1 MKKYFNE
8 LNTVFTIQLATI
20 IFVIFDILPRE
31 TLLFS
36 GGLLALFALRGS
48 IEESVFMIA
57 RCIPLF
63 TALPLTSGFDSFNV
77 WRVIVLII
85 FIKWIWQYNVLAKTL
100 NVLSDIFEKA
110 KSNFRA
116 AVAFA
121 YKNWRVE
128 FLCAVLLLVSVLS
141 LAKAD
146 DVLIGVKRIIYFIN
160 LGALFFIARSAANK
174 NNINKI
180 AFNALLSGALIVFIG
195 FVQLAS
201 AYYMSVDNFSDF
213 WALKVE
219 KTLYGTAWA
228 NIAIA
233 ANTWFA
239 YYNGTIHLRMFSSFP
254 DTHSFPIYLLMVIGF
269 AVILFFSSKE
279 KIKKAAIFAL
289 MAFAMASLIL
299 TGTRGIWAS
308 ALFPALLLGHLFFKK
323 EISRRAAVSAGLPL
337 ILFLVFLP
345 LSSLVFNSAQFAMTG
360 GSAGD
365 KVFSERIKSIIDTN
379 EVSNSGRIYIWKETL
394 ASIARNPI
402 LGVGIGNFPTILKQN
417 PTAIKAG
424 ASAHNLYLNFFA
436 ELGIFGFAA
445 AILIIYEILKKSRQ
459 LFKNSEF
466 AVWFFGLNALL
477 YLIWILWYNMTDVAI
492 FDERAFLLLMI
503 FVGTIFALERSDI
516 HRGSTFAPDGNPRQG
531 DEASDAEHRPL
542 TTA

>member
-1 MKKYFNE
+1 MKKYLTE
-8 LNTVFTIQLATI
+8 LNIVFAVQLAAI

-36 GGLLALFALRGS
+36 GGLLALFALRSS
-48 IEESVFMIA
+48 IEKSVFMIA

-77 WRVIVLII
+77 WRVIVMII
-85 FIKWIWQYNVLAKTL
+85 FVKWFWQYDVLAKTL
-100 NVLSDIFEKA
+100 NAFSDILKEA
-110 KSNFRA
+110 KRDICA
-116 AVAFA
+116 AVVFT

-146 DVLIGVKRIIYFIN
+146 DVFIGIKRIIYFIN
-160 LGALFFIARSAANK
+160 LGALFFIARSVANK

-180 AFNALLSGALIVFIG
+180 AFNVLLSGALIVFIG

-201 AYYMSVDNFSDF
+201 AYYINIDNFSNF

-254 DTHSFPIYLLMVIGF
+254 DTHSFPIYLLMIIGF
-269 AVILFFSSKE
+269 ATFIFFTNKE
-279 KIKKAAIFAL
+279 KRKRMAIFAL
-289 MAFAMASLIL
+289 MAFAVMALIL

-308 ALFPALLLGHLFFKK
+308 ALFPALFLGYLFFKK
-323 EISRRAAVSAGLPL
+323 EISRRAAVSARFPL
-337 ILFLVFLP
+337 ILFLGFFP
-345 LSSLVFNSAQFAMTG
+345 LSSLILNSAQFAMTG
-360 GSAGD
+360 GSAGN
-365 KVFSERIKSIIDTN
+365 KVFSERIRSIIDTN
-379 EVSNSGRIYIWKETL
+379 EVSNSGRIYIWKETI
-394 ASIARNPI
+394 SSMEKNPI

-445 AILIIYEILKKSRQ
+445 TMLIIYEILKKSRQ
-459 LFKNSEF
+459 LFKNGEF

-503 FVGTIFALERSDI
+503 FVGTIFALNDKP
-516 HRGSTFAPDGNPRQG
+516 STRI
-531 DEASDAEHRPL
+531 S
-542 TTA
+542 

>member
-1 MKKYFNE
+1 MKKYFTE
-8 LNTVFTIQLATI
+8 LNIAFAAQLAVI
-20 IFVIFDILPRE
+20 LFVIFDILPRE
-31 TLLFS
+31 TLLLS
-36 GGLLALFALRGS
+36 GGLLVIFALKNS
-48 IEESVFMIA
+48 IEESVFLIA

-63 TALPLTSGFDSFNV
+63 TALPFTSNFDSFNV
-77 WRVIVLII
+77 WRFIVLII
-85 FIKWIWQYNVLAKTL
+85 FIKWVWQYDVLAKTL
-100 NVLSDIFEKA
+100 NALSDILKEVK
-110 KSNFRA
+110 KNIRA
-116 AVAFA
+116 AIVFA
-121 YKNWRVE
+121 YKNWRIE

-146 DVLIGVKRIIYFIN
+146 DILIGVKRIIYFMN
-160 LGALFFIARSAANK
+160 LGMLFFVARAVANK
-174 NNINKI
+174 NNLNKI

-239 YYNGTIHLRMFSSFP
+239 YYNNTIHLRMFSSFP
-254 DTHSFPIYLLMVIGF
+254 DTHSFPIYLLMIIGF
-269 AVILFFSSKE
+269 ATSLFFNRSAKE

-289 MAFAMASLIL
+289 IVFAVMALIL

-308 ALFPALLLGHLFFKK
+308 ALFPALILGYLFFKK
-323 EISRRAAVSAGLPL
+323 EISRRAAISAGLPL
-337 ILFLVFLP
+337 ILFLAFLP

-402 LGVGIGNFPTILKQN
+402 LGVGIGNFPTILEQN

-436 ELGIFGFAA
+436 ELGILGFSAA
-445 AILIIYEILKKSRQ
+445 MLIIYEILKKSRR

-466 AVWFFGLNALL
+466 TAWFFGLNALL

-503 FVGTIFALERSDI
+503 FVGTIFALNDKP
-516 HRGSTFAPDGNPRQG
+516 STRI
-531 DEASDAEHRPL
+531 S
-542 TTA
+542 

>member
-1 MKKYFNE
+1 MKKYFTE
-8 LNTVFTIQLATI
+8 LNTAFAVQLAAI
-20 IFVIFDILPRE
+20 LFVIFDILPRE
-31 TLLFS
+31 TLLLS
-36 GGLLALFALRGS
+36 GGMLVVFALKNS
-48 IEESVFMIA
+48 IEESVFLIA

-63 TALPLTSGFDSFNV
+63 TALPFTSNFDSFNV
-77 WRVIVLII
+77 WRFIVLII
-85 FIKWIWQYNVLAKTL
+85 FIKWIWRYDVLAKAL
-100 NVLSDIFEKA
+100 GALSDIFEKA
-110 KSNFRA
+110 KSNIRA
-116 AVAFA
+116 AVVFA
-121 YKNWRVE
+121 YKNWRIE
-128 FLCAVLLLVSVLS
+128 FLCAILLLMSLLS

-146 DVLIGVKRIIYFIN
+146 DVLIGIKRIIYFMN
-160 LGALFFIARSAANK
+160 LGMLFFVVRAVANK
-174 NNINKI
+174 NNLNKI

-201 AYYMSVDNFSDF
+201 TYYMGVDDFSEF

-269 AVILFFSSKE
+269 AVVMFFSNKE
-279 KIKKAAIFAL
+279 KKKKTAIFVL
-289 MAFAMASLIL
+289 MVFAIVALIL

-308 ALFPALLLGHLFFKK
+308 AFFPALFLGYLFFKK
-323 EISRRAAVSAGLPL
+323 EIGWRSAISAGLPL
-337 ILFLVFLP
+337 LLFILFLP
-345 LSSLVFNSAQFAMTG
+345 LSSLIFNSPQFSMSGDYTG
-360 GSAGD
+360 G

-379 EVSNSGRIYIWKETL
+379 EVSNSGRVYIWKETL

-503 FVGTIFALERSDI
+503 FVGTIFSLSYERTSRI
-516 HRGSTFAPDGNPRQG
+516 N
-531 DEASDAEHRPL
+531 
-542 TTA
+542 